1 MIEAIL
7 IYILV
12 GVLLTSVVCLNE
24 INTIF
29 THWDE
34 RSVTKD
40 ELKEFVFLICT
51 HVFGWGILLFLM
63 IRDSIKSRKDNKQ
76 NDK

>member
-12 GVLLTSVVCLNE
+12 GLILATVLGWSE

-29 THWDE
+29 KHWDE
-34 RSVTKD
+34 GSVEKG
-40 ELKEFVFLICT
+40 EVKEFAFLICT
-51 HVFGWGILLFLM
+51 YVFGWGVLFFLM
-63 IRDSIKSRKDNKQ
+63 IRDSIKCNKQ
-76 NDK
+76 NDKQ

>member
-12 GVLLTSVVCLNE
+12 GVILATIFGWSE

-29 THWDE
+29 KHWDE
-34 RSVTKD
+34 GSVKKC
-40 ELKEFVFLICT
+40 EVKEFAFLMCT
-51 HVFGWGILLFLM
+51 YVFGWGILFFIM
-63 IRDSIKSRKDNKQ
+63 IRDSIKSNKQ
-76 NDK
+76 NDKQ

>member
-29 THWDE
+29 DHWEE

-51 HVFGWGILLFLM
+51 HVFGWGILFILM
-63 IRDSIKSRKDNKQ
+63 IRDVIKNRKEKK

>member
-51 HVFGWGILLFLM
+51 HVFGWGVLFIMM
-63 IRDSIKSRKDNKQ
+63 IRDTIKSCKEKQ

>member
-12 GVLLTSVVCLNE
+12 GVVLAMVLGWSE

-29 THWDE
+29 KHWDE
-34 RSVTKD
+34 GSVEKG
-40 ELKEFVFLICT
+40 EAKEFVFLMCSY
-51 HVFGWGILLFLM
+51 VFGWGILFFIM
-63 IRDSIKSRKDNKQ
+63 IRDSIKSNKQ
-76 NDK
+76 NDKQ